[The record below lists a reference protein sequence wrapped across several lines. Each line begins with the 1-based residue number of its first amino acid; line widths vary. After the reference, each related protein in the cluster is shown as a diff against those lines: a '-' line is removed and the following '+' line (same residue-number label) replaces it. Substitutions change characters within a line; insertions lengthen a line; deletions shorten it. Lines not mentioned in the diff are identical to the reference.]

1 LRRVFFVLWGGTPD
15 SGTHVGLTA
24 LAISRKTPPWRQWWP
39 NQTKRRH
46 GPDMQRHFILIGVMG
61 LLAAGLSVAAAPAR
75 AQSAPPGATVAADY
89 QAKLAH
95 YLQARRAYDE
105 EAGVYWDA
113 VVEKRRARNAKRRG
127 NEPIGLDD
135 YVLTQPPVYAGPPRP
150 VDPNAPGPPPSEK
163 PPIPVVAD
171 FLKAAAEQFG
181 FVPDRP
187 QNDIDFKRAYAKV
200 AAAAGLTR
208 DQVVGVYAF
217 ETGGNGTYD
226 MQAGVSSTRP
236 NAISPAIGYNQL
248 LSTNSVSILAE
259 SGGRLLGTLRQRA
272 NTMTGQA
279 KVTMERKIEALKRMI
294 AFSRSVPDN
303 WNDHDRLAKTTPG
316 GLGIH
321 AAILD
326 RDIGPLLQV
335 QKLLNSVRFARSK
348 HYDAPLTAAELELMN
363 LTGDGNGLDMV
374 MMPPAL
380 RPRVPTANFFQQ
392 SGYERNP
399 VARRTGVVAGLLA
412 DIEGKMIRA
421 SQSPG
426 AKDLAAAV

>member
-1 LRRVFFVLWGGTPD
+1 MLRHFTRKAVIA
-15 SGTHVGLTA
+15 LTA
-24 LAISRKTPPWRQWWP
+24 AILASVQPAYA
-39 NQTKRRH
+39 QTN
-46 GPDMQRHFILIGVMG
+46 GP
-61 LLAAGLSVAAAPAR
+61 AAMS
-75 AQSAPPGATVAADY
+75 AADY
-89 QAKLAH
+89 QAKLAQ
-95 YLQARRAYDE
+95 YLQARQAYDA
-105 EAGVYWDA
+105 EADAYWNA
-113 VVEKRRARNAKRRG
+113 VIEKRHVRNAKRRDHL
-127 NEPIGLDD
+127 PIQLAD
-135 YVLTQPPVYAGPPRP
+135 YVLSQPPLYAGTPRP
-150 VDPNAPGPPPSEK
+150 INPEAPGPEPNER
-163 PPIPVVAD
+163 PPIPLVAD
-171 FLKAAAEQFG
+171 FLKAAAEQHG
-181 FVPDRP
+181 FVPQRP
-187 QNDIDFKRAYAKV
+187 PSEIDFKRAYAKV

-426 AKDLAAAV
+426 AKDLAAAF